1 MALVDELIAELAP
14 GAVIPTGI
22 DKDKLFRGLLAVQ
35 EPQEFSPAF
44 YQKQDRYL
52 QEQLRAK
59 GVTKLEDLKPVS
71 DHLLRIGPCTQTGKS
86 GLLLYQYG
94 RISLSQ
100 SVGSRNCGQNSACF
114 CRGTSTIKDCF

>member
-1 MALVDELIAELAP
+1 MALVDELIAKLAP
-14 GAVIPTGI
+14 DVTIPEGI

-59 GVTKLEDLKPVS
+59 GVTKLED
-71 DHLLRIGPCTQTGKS
+71 
-86 GLLLYQYG
+86 
-94 RISLSQ
+94 
-100 SVGSRNCGQNSACF
+100 
-114 CRGTSTIKDCF
+114 